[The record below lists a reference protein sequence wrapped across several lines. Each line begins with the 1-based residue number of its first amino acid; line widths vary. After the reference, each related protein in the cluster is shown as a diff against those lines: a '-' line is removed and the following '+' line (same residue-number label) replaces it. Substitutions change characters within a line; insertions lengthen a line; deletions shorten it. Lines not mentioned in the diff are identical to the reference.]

1 MNEIFSRSAVLL
13 GPDAMNKLQRSKVA
27 VFGVGGVGGY
37 CAEALAR
44 CGIGSLHLYDDDK
57 VSPSNINRQI
67 IALHSTLDQPKVDVM
82 ARRILDINPQ
92 CHVETFPIFYLPQSA
107 DQVELS
113 QYDYVVDCIDTITAK
128 LDLIVRCKQLTV
140 PIISAMGTGNKIDPT
155 AIQLTDLSKTEGCP
169 LARVMRKELK
179 KRSITHLNVVY
190 SREQPMPV
198 DTHISQD
205 SQLPSSTRPGSTARK
220 DTPGS
225 LPFVPAAAGLTAAY
239 AVVRELISH
248 R

>member
-169 LARVMRKELK
+169 LARVMRRELK

-190 SREQPMPV
+190 SRAGTPAFLKTKSAQR
-198 DTHISQD
+198 S
-205 SQLPSSTRPGSTARK
+205 ARHLK
-220 DTPGS
+220 P
-225 LPFVPAAAGLTAAY
+225 
-239 AVVRELISH
+239 
-248 R
+248 